1 MRQSG
6 SVSFEQNSQIPRSI
20 ARTAGL
26 ALRQNGGTSPAV
38 FADTSLPPGGFPPKT
53 TNPTAPDDFTIPV
66 RSVPK
71 TKPRLASAQVAAG
84 DCDRTEWDQTLPF
97 EDMDVSGNIS
107 MRSIA
112 VMNQK
117 GGVGKTTSSVNL
129 AAALARQGRRV
140 CLMDLDPQGHAS
152 LHLGIEAGPDM
163 ASVYNVFTQE
173 TTLDHSRQLIVDN
186 LSLVPANIDL
196 AAAEMELAGV
206 QGREFF
212 LRNAM
217 KHWKEQ
223 NRFDYVIM
231 DCPPSLGVLTI
242 NALTAATEVFIPLQ
256 PHFFALQGLSK
267 LFETTALV
275 TRRLNRDLRV
285 TGIMLCLYESGTRLA
300 ADVVEDLRQFLKSSD
315 TETPWARAAIFKTR
329 IRRNIKLAEAPGF
342 GQSVLDYAPGSA
354 GAVDYIDMAEE
365 VLAMETAAARPTTV
379 SADTLEPAR
388 AAA

>member
-1 MRQSG
+1 
-6 SVSFEQNSQIPRSI
+6 
-20 ARTAGL
+20 
-26 ALRQNGGTSPAV
+26 
-38 FADTSLPPGGFPPKT
+38 
-53 TNPTAPDDFTIPV
+53 
-66 RSVPK
+66 
-71 TKPRLASAQVAAG
+71 
-84 DCDRTEWDQTLPF
+84 
-97 EDMDVSGNIS
+97 